1 MGGRRLTEMVVHS
14 SRAGRWAWLIAVL
27 VSLAACGGDGA
38 ASPQVT
44 LAPLIPAPATA
55 SATTSTLAATT
66 STSTTSTT
74 TTTVASS
81 TTTTAISTATTP
93 VATLDPAQPPH
104 IDAAAYAVY
113 DVGSQR
119 WLAELDADTPRPVG
133 SLMKLLTAF
142 VVMQAGDPAHVATVP
157 AMHLEPAESAIG
169 LYEGQRLQRD
179 VLLRAELIVSANDA
193 ARTLA
198 LDVGGT
204 EEGFV
209 AMMNQAAQALGMV
222 DTVAVNSVGLD
233 AEGAHSSPRDM
244 VVIATILMDDPTF
257 RATVARTD
265 ARMNGQH
272 FNATNKLLTSYQG
285 ATGVKTG
292 HTTDAGYCL
301 VGSATRGDRSVIVA
315 VLGAPS
321 DTARIGGASA
331 LLDWAFD
338 H

>member
-1 MGGRRLTEMVVHS
+1 MDMGRPRLTAMGVRS
-14 SRAGRWAWLIAVL
+14 SRAGRRASIVAVL
-27 VSLAACGGDGA
+27 LTFAACGGDGA
-38 ASPQVT
+38 TSPSGT
-44 LAPLIPAPATA
+44 LTTLVPLPT
-55 SATTSTLAATT
+55 STVATTSTLVVTT

-74 TTTVASS
+74 TAPLP
-81 TTTTAISTATTP
+81 TTTAVSPATTP
-93 VATLDPAQPPH
+93 VATVDPAQSPH
-104 IDAAAYAVY
+104 IDAAAFVVY
-113 DVGSQR
+113 DVGSQQ
-119 WLAELDADTPRPVG
+119 WLAEQEADTPRPVG

-142 VVMQAGDPAHVATVP
+142 VVTQAGDPTHVATVP
-157 AMHLEPAESAIG
+157 AMQLDPAESAIG
-169 LYEGQRLQRD
+169 LYEGQHLTRE

-193 ARTLA
+193 SRTLA

-222 DTVAVNSVGLD
+222 NTVAVNSVGLD
-233 AEGAHSSPRDM
+233 DEGAHSTPRDM
-244 VVIATILMDDPTF
+244 VVIATILMQDPTF

-272 FNATNKLLTSYQG
+272 FNATNKLLTSYDG

-292 HTTDAGYCL
+292 HTTEAGYCL

-315 VLGAPS
+315 LLGAPS
-321 DTARIGGASA
+321 DKARIDGATA
-331 LLDWAFD
+331 LLDWAFE

>member
-1 MGGRRLTEMVVHS
+1 MGLHAP
-14 SRAGRWAWLIAVL
+14 RAGRRAWIVAAFLA
-27 VSLAACGGDGA
+27 LAACAGDGA
-38 ASPQVT
+38 ASSQAT
-44 LAPLIPAPATA
+44 LAPLITAPAPTVA
-55 SATTSTLAATT
+55 STSTLAVAT

-74 TTTVASS
+74 IAAP
-81 TTTTAISTATTP
+81 TTTTAISTATPP
-93 VATLDPAQPPH
+93 VATVDPSQPPQ
-104 IDAAAYAVY
+104 IDAAAYVVY
-113 DVGSQR
+113 EVGAQR
-119 WLAELDADTPRPVG
+119 WLAEQEADTPRPVG

-142 VVMQAGDPAHVATVP
+142 VVMQAGDPTHVATVP
-157 AMHLEPAESAIG
+157 AMHPDPAESAIG

-193 ARTLA
+193 SRTLA

-204 EEGFV
+204 EEAFV

-222 DTVAVNSVGLD
+222 NTVAVNSVGLD
-233 AEGAHSSPRDM
+233 ADGAHSTPRDM
-244 VVIATILMDDPTF
+244 VVIATILMEDPTF

-272 FNATNKLLTSYQG
+272 FNATNKLLTSYEG

-315 VLGAPS
+315 ILGAPS
-321 DTARIGGASA
+321 DRARIDGASA
-331 LLDWAFD
+331 LLDWAFEQ
-338 H
+338 

>member
-1 MGGRRLTEMVVHS
+1 MGDHALRARR
-14 SRAGRWAWLIAVL
+14 RAWIVAAVL
-27 VSLAACGGDGA
+27 ALASCGGGDA
-38 ASPQVT
+38 PSSQAT
-44 LAPLIPAPATA
+44 LAPLINAAAPTVA
-55 SATTSTLAATT
+55 STSTLVVT
-66 STSTTSTT
+66 TSTTSTT
-74 TTTVASS
+74 TTTIAPRP
-81 TTTTAISTATTP
+81 TTTVSTSSTP
-93 VATLDPAQPPH
+93 VATVDPAQPPQ
-104 IDAAAYAVY
+104 IDAAAYVVY
-113 DVGSQR
+113 DVGSQQ
-119 WLAELDADTPRPVG
+119 WLAEQEADTPRPVG

-142 VVMQAGDPAHVATVP
+142 VVMQAGDPTHVATVP
-157 AMHLEPAESAIG
+157 AMHLDPAESAIG
-169 LYEGQRLQRD
+169 LYEGQRLSRE

-193 ARTLA
+193 SRTLA

-222 DTVAVNSVGLD
+222 NTVAVNSVGLD
-233 AEGAHSSPRDM
+233 AEGAHSTPRDM
-244 VVIATILMDDPTF
+244 VVIATILMQDPTF

-272 FNATNKLLTSYQG
+272 FNATNKLLTSYEG

-321 DTARIGGASA
+321 DNARIDGATA
-331 LLDWAFD
+331 LLDWAFE

>member
-1 MGGRRLTEMVVHS
+1 MPPAGVHGSLRHFSCWLGAVVMALRLHKTLLRLSSLRLRQWPQPPRRCPPPPRRRRLSTT
-14 SRAGRWAWLIAVL
+14 VL
-27 VSLAACGGDGA
+27 V
-38 ASPQVT
+38 P
-44 LAPLIPAPATA
+44 
-55 SATTSTLAATT
+55 
-66 STSTTSTT
+66 
-74 TTTVASS
+74 
-81 TTTTAISTATTP
+81 TTTALSTPATP
-93 VATLDPAQPPH
+93 VATPDSGQPPH

-119 WLAELDADTPRPVG
+119 WLAGLDADTPRPVG
-133 SLMKLLTAF
+133 SLMKLLTAY
-142 VVMQAGDPAHVATVP
+142 VVMQAGDPTHVATVP
-157 AMHLEPAESAIG
+157 VMHLDPAESSIG
-169 LYEGQRLQRD
+169 LYAGQRLQRD

-193 ARTLA
+193 SRTLA
-198 LDVGGT
+198 LDIGGT

-222 DTVAVNSVGLD
+222 NTVAVNSVGLD

-244 VVIATILMDDPTF
+244 VAIATILMEDPTF

-272 FNATNKLLTSYQG
+272 FAATNKLLTSYDG

-321 DTARIGGASA
+321 DRARIDGASA
-331 LLDWAFD
+331 LLDWAFAQ
-338 H
+338 

>member
-1 MGGRRLTEMVVHS
+1 MGLHS
-14 SRAGRWAWLIAVL
+14 TRAGSRRAWVIATL
-27 VSLAACGGDGA
+27 FALAGCGGNGA
-38 ASPQVT
+38 ASSQG
-44 LAPLIPAPATA
+44 
-55 SATTSTLAATT
+55 TLAAPAVPPTAVAATISLPPVTASTPTT
-66 STSTTSTT
+66 SITSIPVSM
-74 TTTVASS
+74 A
-81 TTTTAISTATTP
+81 TTAVATTESSR
-93 VATLDPAQPPH
+93 PPH
-104 IDAAAYAVY
+104 IEAAAYAVY

-133 SLMKLLTAF
+133 SLMKLLTAY
-142 VVMQAGDPAHVATVP
+142 VVMQAGDPTHVATVP
-157 AMHLEPAESAIG
+157 VMHLDPAESAIG
-169 LYEGQRLQRD
+169 LYAGQRLQRD

-193 ARTLA
+193 SRTLA

-209 AMMNQAAQALGMV
+209 TMMNQAGQALGMNN
-222 DTVAVNSVGLD
+222 TVAVNSVGLD

-244 VVIATILMDDPTF
+244 VVIATTLMRDPTF

-272 FNATNKLLTSYQG
+272 FAATNKLLTSYEG

-321 DTARIGGASA
+321 DTARIASASA

-338 H
+338 Q